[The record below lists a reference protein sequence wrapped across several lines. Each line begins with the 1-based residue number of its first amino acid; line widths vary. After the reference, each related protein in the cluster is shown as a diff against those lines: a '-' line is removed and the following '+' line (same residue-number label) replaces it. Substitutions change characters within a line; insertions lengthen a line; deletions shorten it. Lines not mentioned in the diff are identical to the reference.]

1 MARSKESP
9 FYAVRIYNWT
19 TIVTSCKEASALCHG
34 VKGSNNKG
42 CNSRE
47 EAEWLLSKECT
58 DPWARCWAYAPPP
71 RDSSS
76 TEYTPTGSPPT
87 ESSTAGSSSVESAA
101 LKTSS
106 AVPSSSAISAQS
118 NPDHPRPTKRS
129 RTCIEDSEKISHA
142 PVDDGAVF
150 SDSNMA
156 MMHLLETL
164 RRYAAVRIIPIGPRS
179 EQ

>member
-1 MARSKESP
+1 MARRKEYP

-19 TIVTSCKEASALCHG
+19 TIVGSWKEASALCHG

-42 CNSRE
+42 CNTRE

-58 DPWARCWAYAPPP
+58 DPWARCWVYAPPP
-71 RDSSS
+71 RDSSP
-76 TEYTPTGSPPT
+76 TEYPPT
-87 ESSTAGSSSVESAA
+87 ESSTAESLSVESAA
-101 LKTSS
+101 PETSS

-118 NPDHPRPTKRS
+118 SPDPPRPTKRS
-129 RTCIEDSEKISHA
+129 RTCMEDSDKTSPA
-142 PVDDGAVF
+142 PVDNGTVF
-150 SDSNMA
+150 TDSNMA

-164 RRYAAVRIIPIGPRS
+164 RSYTAVRITPIGPRN

>member
-1 MARSKESP
+1 MARRKEYP

-19 TIVTSCKEASALCHG
+19 TIVGSWKEASALCHG

-42 CNSRE
+42 CNTRE

-58 DPWARCWAYAPPP
+58 DPWARCWVYAPPP

-76 TEYTPTGSPPT
+76 TEYPPTRSPPT
-87 ESSTAGSSSVESAA
+87 ESSIAESSPVESAA
-101 LKTSS
+101 LETSS

-118 NPDHPRPTKRS
+118 SPDPPRPTKRS
-129 RTCIEDSEKISHA
+129 RTCMEDSDKTRPA
-142 PVDDGAVF
+142 PVDNGTVF
-150 SDSNMA
+150 TDSNMA

-164 RRYAAVRIIPIGPRS
+164 RSYTAVRITPIGPRN